1 MEDYELRDL
10 RASHTL
16 RLVFVCVR
24 KSKTGKKRK
33 KSFFFCTLS
42 KVFSFDSGQSAS
54 FMKRWIVF
62 VIISSYAT
70 AGAFSLVLPATSFS
84 SKAVH
89 RFGICRCKEE
99 RANVNV
105 KRIQTAL
112 LKMAEADASGDFD
125 FAAFDAEV
133 KGGSQGGERQSFP
146 TRSGPT
152 MDAQELRELVVAKWG
167 KPYDTRIHR
176 RRDGRQEL
184 KYYLQVMWKHVEQ
197 QSFHMSDDEYM
208 AQLGAVGELISEWQL
223 ADYVREQVRETKQR
237 PGIGV
242 GRGPVSGAVC
252 VSIPLMRENAD
263 GSLHPLSDG
272 EGQPVE

>member
-1 MEDYELRDL
+1 
-10 RASHTL
+10 
-16 RLVFVCVR
+16 
-24 KSKTGKKRK
+24 
-33 KSFFFCTLS
+33 
-42 KVFSFDSGQSAS
+42 
-54 FMKRWIVF
+54 MKRWTVF
-62 VIISSYAT
+62 VLIRCCAT
-70 AGAFSLVLPATSFS
+70 AVAFSLVLPPTSFS
-84 SKAVH
+84 STAVHRFGVH

-99 RANVNV
+99 ERANVNV
-105 KRIQTAL
+105 RRRTGQTA

-125 FAAFDAEV
+125 FAAFDTEV
-133 KGGSQGGERQSFP
+133 KGGSQRGERQSFA

-176 RRDGRQEL
+176 RRDARQEL
-184 KYYLQVMWKHVEQ
+184 KYYLQVMWKHVDQ
-197 QSFHMSDDEYM
+197 QSFHMSDAEYM
-208 AQLGAVGELISEWQL
+208 EQLGAVGELISEWQL

-263 GSLHPLSDG
+263 GSLHPMSDG
-272 EGQPVE
+272 DQQPVE